1 MATTKTP
8 GRDFSGRKPPSGKQ
22 GENSVAARLYRHWV
36 AAALCTGLFL
46 LLLAPLLSLS
56 WNPPILLVY
65 LQIPIYMFHQVE
77 EHTGDRFRTYVNQR
91 VFGGVE
97 ALTPESI
104 LWINLAGAWGV
115 TLGSL
120 YAAVLFG
127 AGWGL
132 AGIYLAVVNAITHVI
147 GAVGSRGY
155 NPGLWTSLAFF
166 LPVGGLGLWFVVSSA
181 VVSGVQ
187 HAVGLGTALAI
198 HAAIAVFARGRAKRL
213 RTMAASCANGE

>member
-1 MATTKTP
+1 MATLKKP
-8 GRDFSGRKPPSGKQ
+8 AVDLSGRKFPSGKRD
-22 GENSVAARLYRHWV
+22 ENSVAAWLYRHWV
-36 AAALCTGLFL
+36 AAALCMGLFL
-46 LLLAPLLSLS
+46 LLLAPVLSLS
-56 WNPPILLVY
+56 WNLPILLVY

-97 ALTPESI
+97 ALTRESI

-115 TLGSL
+115 TLASL

-132 AGIYLAVVNAITHVI
+132 AGIYLELVNAITHVI

-155 NPGLWTSLAFF
+155 NPGLWTSVAFF
-166 LPVGGLGLWFVVSSA
+166 LPVGGFALWSVASSA
-181 VVSGVQ
+181 GVSGVQ
-187 HAVGLGTALAI
+187 HAVGLGIALAI
-198 HAAIAVFARGRAKRL
+198 HAGIVLFARWRASRL
-213 RTMAASCANGE
+213 KSLAAVAQR